1 MNEMSEL
8 QMKLKYESRTIGSLH
23 IKVKELKEKCDGKD
37 KGEFI

>member
-1 MNEMSEL
+1 MSEL
-8 QMKLKYESRTIGSLH
+8 QIKLSYKSETIGNLH